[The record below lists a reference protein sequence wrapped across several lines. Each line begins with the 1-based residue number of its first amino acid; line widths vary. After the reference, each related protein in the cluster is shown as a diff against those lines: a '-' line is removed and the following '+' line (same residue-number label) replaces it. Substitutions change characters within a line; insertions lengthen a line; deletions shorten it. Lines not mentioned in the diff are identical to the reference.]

1 MLPKQ
6 IKATK
11 TVIYDVD
18 FALTLA
24 KDNGLDTTGWTTAD
38 VIQILEQEITED
50 FGYENDPEFEEIN

>member
-18 FALTLA
+18 LALTLA
-24 KDNGLDTTGWTTAD
+24 KDNNLDTTNWTTAD
-38 VIQILEQEITED
+38 VIQMLEEEIVED
-50 FGYENDPEFEEIN
+50 FGYDQSPTFEEIA